1 MASAELITQAEYA
14 RRRGVDPT
22 TVRDAIKAGRITL
35 IDGKVDPAVADIQW
49 QRNTRARVNPA
60 RAPGTA
66 PPSMPLQHQMSLSSA
81 AAAPPV
87 DGPAQP
93 DPAGESDY
101 WVSRARREHA
111 EADLAELKLAEQN
124 GQLIRVEAIR
134 SALAG
139 VISSTRDSLLQL
151 PARLAPVL
159 AAETDAAKVHDLI
172 QAEIHQALAQ
182 ITAAPDR
189 ITTLVATAA

>member
-1 MASAELITQAEYA
+1 MAVELITQAEYA

-22 TVRDAIKAGRITL
+22 TVRDAIRAGRITL

-49 QRNTRARVNPA
+49 QRNTRARVHPGKPPGAMLADGPA
-60 RAPGTA
+60 A
-66 PPSMPLQHQMSLSSA
+66 PPSSS
-81 AAAPPV
+81 
-87 DGPAQP
+87 
-93 DPAGESDY
+93 PAGGSADGLGEGDY
-101 WVSRARREHA
+101 WVSRARREAA
-111 EADLAELKLAEQN
+111 EASIAENNLAKQN
-124 GQLIRVEAIR
+124 KALISTEAIR

-172 QAEIHQALAQ
+172 EAELHQALAQ
-182 ITAAPDR
+182 LTSSPER
-189 ITTLVATAA
+189 ITTLVADA